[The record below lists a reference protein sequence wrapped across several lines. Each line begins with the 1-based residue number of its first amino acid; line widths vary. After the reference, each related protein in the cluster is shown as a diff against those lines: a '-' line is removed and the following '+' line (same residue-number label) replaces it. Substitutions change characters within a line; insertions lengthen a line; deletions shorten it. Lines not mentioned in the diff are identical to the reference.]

1 MRIEPWWRFF
11 FFGLSPSRFL
21 VWCAKRKP
29 PSQAQYVI
37 TMLLFYV
44 YLIEVLVLI
53 CIDPSLDW
61 KSAQCVE
68 MIGHLCGNYVK
79 DFCRNERFALN
90 SYAVFLSGRD
100 KPFTENNCKY
110 EATKFLSYLFHSLFH
125 GVWLLNWIFQIC
137 PSRRVSEM
145 YHKCVGLTA
154 SCWKNRKFVGL
165 RKDNSC
171 EGTRM
176 FFPRQ
181 QPQLMTSSIQKWQ

>member
-37 TMLLFYV
+37 TMLLLYV

-68 MIGHLCGNYVK
+68 IIGHLCGNYVK

-90 SYAVFLSGRD
+90 SCAVFLSGRD
-100 KPFTENNCKY
+100 KPFTENNCKC
-110 EATKFLSYLFHSLFH
+110 EAIKFLSYLSHSLFH
-125 GVWLLNWIFQIC
+125 GVWLLKYFKYVPAEEYPRCTTSALVWR
-137 PSRRVSEM
+137 PRAE
-145 YHKCVGLTA
+145 KTA
-154 SCWKNRKFVGL
+154 SLLVYVKTIPAKEHECFFH
-165 RKDNSC
+165 DNN
-171 EGTRM
+171 
-176 FFPRQ
+176 
-181 QPQLMTSSIQKWQ
+181 LN